1 MRSKR
6 PSGTKQAI
14 WRSSKRPFG
23 AKEAEFTASRLLQ
36 VIPEFLAAGRVAE
49 LAQRLGLDLR
59 DALAGHPEPL
69 ADLFQ
74 RALVAVDQSKPQLQH
89 APLPRR
95 ERVEHVLDLG
105 MQHRERRGIGWRDRL
120 AVLDEV
126 TEVGVLLLSDRRLER
141 DRILRDLHDLA
152 HLLGRDPHLLA
163 DLLVARLATELLEKP
178 ARNAHQLVDRLHHV
192 HRDADRPRLVGD
204 GARDGLP
211 DPPRGVGRELV
222 ALVVVELL
230 DRPDEAHVAFLDE
243 VEERHAAADV
253 LLGDRHD
260 QPQVGLGQPLLRL
273 VGALVPLGQPVA
285 GDSVGLE
292 RFGTNPWAG
301 SAVGLAPALGRRGV
315 EQVLK
320 LGQVVEAE
328 QLLGDVRLLALA
340 LDRVQPLDDVR
351 QHLLDGALAPLD
363 LLHDVQCLEG
373 VVEGLGLDRLRELDL
388 VVGREQAD
396 SPDLLQVH
404 ADGVVQRDRIH
415 HLDVEEHLVVDL
427 LDLFEILLAIGDL
440 YADLFER
447 GKDPEDLVRL
457 GVDLREALEDV
468 VRGQVALLLALDD
481 ELLGHGHQLVFELVL
496 RLLEGL
502 TGPIP
507 TLGRYFGCARD
518 RHPLLS
524 MSLMAR
530 NSSLA
535 SASKRATRSASFPLS
550 ASESS
555 RIIPLWR
562 PLMWSSL
569 MRSASSTSTS
579 SSTLGGG
586 AAQALLL
593 RSRSSA
599 G

>member
-1 MRSKR
+1 MHAFA
-6 PSGTKQAI
+6 GFAAI
-14 WRSSKRPFG
+14 PNPRVHAMAG
-23 AKEAEFTASRLLQ
+23 NQGLLQ
-36 VIPEFLAAGRVAE
+36 VVAELLRARRVAQ
-49 LAQRLGLDLR
+49 LAQRLGLDLA
-59 DALAGHPEPL
+59 DALARDAETL
-69 ADLFQ
+69 AHLFQ
-74 RALVAVDQSKPQLQH
+74 RPLVAVDQPETQLQH
-89 APLPRR
+89 APLAWR
-95 ERVEHVLDLG
+95 ERVEDVFDLRVEHG
-105 MQHRERRGIGWRDRL
+105 ERGRVRRRDCL
-120 AVLDEV
+120 TVLDEV
-126 TEVGVLLLSDRRLER
+126 AEVRVFLLSDRGLER
-141 DRILRDLHDLA
+141 DRVLGDLHDLA
-152 HLLGRDPHLLA
+152 NLLGSDPHLLA
-163 DLLVARLATELLEKP
+163 DLLVTRLAAQLLEQP
-178 ARNAHQLVDRLHHV
+178 ARYADQLVDRLDHV

-204 GARDGLP
+204 GAGDGLP

-230 DRPDEAHVAFLDE
+230 DRPDQAHVAFLDE

-285 GDSVGLE
+285 GDPIGLE

-301 SAVGLAPALGRRGV
+301 SPVGLTPPLGRRGV
-315 EQVLK
+315 EQVLE

-340 LDRVQPLDDVR
+340 LDRVQPFDDVR

-363 LLHDVQCLEG
+363 LLDDIQCLEG

-404 ADGVVQRDRIH
+404 ADRVVQRDRIH

-569 MRSASSTSTS
+569 MRSASSTATS

-586 AAQALLL
+586 AAQALLI
-593 RSRSSA
+593 RSCSSA